1 MPFSCCFN
9 RRFYIF
15 SIQIIW
21 KLKENI
27 KVLDKAIK
35 AKENENAVG
44 NFDFDNVN
52 IEEINGKKL
61 LFVKLTLEDA
71 GLAKQ
76 IADNLQNKNQDCL
89 IFVMSVT
96 DSKVLFVAK
105 ANKELNSKGIMCGN
119 LVKQAAILCGGN
131 GGGRPD
137 FAQAGGKDP
146 SKANEVEALIKGL
159 L

>member
-1 MPFSCCFN
+1 MLVQF
-9 RRFYIF
+9 RFKNHKSFYDEAF
-15 SIQIIW
+15 
-21 KLKENI
+21 
-27 KVLDKAIK
+27 LDLSATMEKRHQDHTID
-35 AKENENAVG
+35 V
-44 NFDFDNVN
+44 
-52 IEEINGKKL
+52 NGKKL
-61 LFVKLTLEDA
+61 LFVTLNLEDG
-71 GLAKQ
+71 GLVKQ
-76 IADNLQNKNQDCL
+76 IADNLQNKYQECL

-119 LVKQAAILCGGN
+119 LVKQAAMLCGGN

-146 SKANEVEALIKGL
+146 SKACEVLQLIEGL

>member
-1 MPFSCCFN
+1 MS
-9 RRFYIF
+9 
-15 SIQIIW
+15 
-21 KLKENI
+21 
-27 KVLDKAIK
+27 
-35 AKENENAVG
+35 
-44 NFDFDNVN
+44 
-52 IEEINGKKL
+52 
-61 LFVKLTLEDA
+61 
-71 GLAKQ
+71 
-76 IADNLQNKNQDCL
+76 L

-146 SKANEVEALIKGL
+146 SKACEVLPLIEGL

>member
-1 MPFSCCFN
+1 M
-9 RRFYIF
+9 
-15 SIQIIW
+15 
-21 KLKENI
+21 
-27 KVLDKAIK
+27 
-35 AKENENAVG
+35 
-44 NFDFDNVN
+44 
-52 IEEINGKKL
+52 
-61 LFVKLTLEDA
+61 LFR
-71 GLAKQ
+71 
-76 IADNLQNKNQDCL
+76 
-89 IFVMSVT
+89 ST

-137 FAQAGGKDP
+137 FAQAGGKDS